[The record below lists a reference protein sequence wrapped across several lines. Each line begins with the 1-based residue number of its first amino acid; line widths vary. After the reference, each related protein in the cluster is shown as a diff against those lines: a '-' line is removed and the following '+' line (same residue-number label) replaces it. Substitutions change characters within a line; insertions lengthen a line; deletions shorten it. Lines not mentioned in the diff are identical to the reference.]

1 MAHQRVRH
9 MPLMVSSFFFVLT
22 LSLLIIMCS
31 RYDLRPQNQ
40 RDANES
46 TSRDGENS
54 LPPPLALDEY
64 ETETAH
70 NPHRHRL
77 SRIFDVNRL
86 RQASPEEQ
94 MAALRQM
101 RAETNE
107 AEPQAGETESR
118 RQRRLAERLKERFRI
133 RTQAQ
138 SGEQRD
144 SRE

>member
-1 MAHQRVRH
+1 
-9 MPLMVSSFFFVLT
+9 MVSLDPVVVNIR
-22 LSLLIIMCS
+22 LLIMMCS
-31 RYDLRPQNQ
+31 RYDLRPVNQ
-40 RDANES
+40 RDANDRC
-46 TSRDGENS
+46 SRDGDNQ

-64 ETETAH
+64 EAEGAQIS
-70 NPHRHRL
+70 HRHRL

-86 RQASPEEQ
+86 RQASVEEQ

-107 AEPQAGETESR
+107 AERQTGETDTRGQSS
-118 RQRRLAERLKERFRI
+118 RLAERLRERFRI

-144 SRE
+144 T